1 MTMKWRISCR
11 SRYIAVSAISAPL
24 TACSGGGGADQKPVN
39 SEGVAIEMDPSTRE
53 VDDIR
58 WNLERGVA
66 APLYAYP
73 TERRAYAPDAAKMP
87 VEKSTYD
94 GAQIPG
100 LSRDAA

>member
-11 SRYIAVSAISAPL
+11 SRYIAL
-24 TACSGGGGADQKPVN
+24 
-39 SEGVAIEMDPSTRE
+39 EMDLSTRE

-66 APLYAYP
+66 APLCAYP
-73 TERRAYAPDAAKMP
+73 TQRRAYAPHSFRVAND
-87 VEKSTYD
+87 
-94 GAQIPG
+94 PG